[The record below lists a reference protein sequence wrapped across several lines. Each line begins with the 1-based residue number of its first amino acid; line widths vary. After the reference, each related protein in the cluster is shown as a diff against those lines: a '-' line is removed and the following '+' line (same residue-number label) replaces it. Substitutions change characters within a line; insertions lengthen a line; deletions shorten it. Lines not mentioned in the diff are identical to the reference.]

1 MNRDISDLRQ
11 DYRVGKLVEADMSD
25 DPILQFR
32 QWFDAAR
39 DQVKEP
45 NAMTLATVFEG
56 QPQARIVLLKELDDQ
71 GFVFFTNYESDKGSA
86 LAQTPR
92 AALCFWWEPLE
103 RQVRIQGQVEKISP
117 EASTEYFHSRPR
129 TSQLGAWAS
138 AQSQPLGDDNQLQ
151 EKFDEAESR
160 FEEAIPRPDHWGGYR
175 VVPDRIEF
183 WQGRSSRLHDRFD
196 YRLDQGQWIR
206 QRLSP

>member
-11 DYRVGKLVEADMSD
+11 DYRVGKLVEADMFD

-32 QWFDAAR
+32 QWFDSAR

-45 NAMTLATVFEG
+45 NAMTLATVFDG
-56 QPQARIVLLKELDDQ
+56 QPQARIVLLKELDEQ

-103 RQVRIQGQVEKISP
+103 RQVRIQGRVEKISP

-138 AQSQPLGDDNQLQ
+138 AQSKPLADDNQLLA
-151 EKFDEAESR
+151 KFDEAESR
-160 FEEAIPRPDHWGGYR
+160 FEEAIPRPNHWGGYR

-196 YRLDQGQWIR
+196 YRLTQGQWTR

>member
-1 MNRDISDLRQ
+1 MNRDISDFRQ

-32 QWFDAAR
+32 QWFDSAR

-103 RQVRIQGQVEKISP
+103 RQVRIQGRVEKISP

-138 AQSQPLGDDNQLQ
+138 AQSKPLADDHSLQ
-151 EKFDEAESR
+151 AQFDAAESR
-160 FEEAIPRPDHWGGYR
+160 FADLIPRPEHWGGYR

>member
-11 DYRVGKLVEADMSD
+11 DYKVGTLVEADMSG

-32 QWFDAAR
+32 QWFEAAR

-45 NAMTLATVFEG
+45 NAMTLATVFDG

-103 RQVRIQGQVEKISP
+103 RQVRIQGRVEKISP

-138 AQSQPLGDDNQLQ
+138 AQSQPLTDDHQLQ
-151 EKFDEAESR
+151 AQFDKAEKR
-160 FEEAIPRPDHWGGYR
+160 FADSVSRPDHWGGYR
-175 VVPDRIEF
+175 VMPDRIEF

-196 YRLDQGQWIR
+196 YRLNQGQWTR

>member
-11 DYRVGKLVEADMSD
+11 DYRVGKLAEADMSN

-32 QWFDAAR
+32 QWFDSAR

-45 NAMTLATVFEG
+45 NAMTLATVLDG

-103 RQVRIQGQVEKISP
+103 RQVRIQGRVEKISP

-138 AQSQPLGDDNQLQ
+138 AQSQPLADDHQLQ
-151 EKFDEAESR
+151 AQFDEAESR
-160 FEEAIPRPDHWGGYR
+160 FADLIPRPDHWGGYR

>member
-11 DYRVGKLVEADMSD
+11 DYRVGKLVEADMLD
-25 DPILQFR
+25 DPISQFH
-32 QWFDAAR
+32 QWFEAAR
-39 DQVKEP
+39 TQVKEP
-45 NAMTLATVFEG
+45 NAMTLATVFDG
-56 QPQARIVLLKELDDQ
+56 QPQARIVLLKELDEQ
-71 GFVFFTNYESDKGSA
+71 GFVFFTNYDSDKGMA
-86 LAQTPR
+86 LAQTPQ

-103 RQVRIQGQVEKISP
+103 RQVRIQGRVEKIASH
-117 EASTEYFHSRPR
+117 ASTEYFHSRPR

-138 AQSQPLGDDNQLQ
+138 AQSKPLHDDVQLQ
-151 EKFDEAESR
+151 TQFDA
-160 FEEAIPRPDHWGGYR
+160 AQAQYPDTIPRPDHWGGYR

-196 YRLDQGQWIR
+196 FRLVAGQWTR